1 MVCGLGCVEWVVWSL
16 LFVLS
21 WVVTI
26 SRAVWIHIG
35 DKSIALHLPGSPN
48 RREKLLNK
56 FRVFYNISPFQ
67 EWLLPAL
74 GWEI

>member
-26 SRAVWIHIG
+26 SRAVWMHIG
-35 DKSIALHLPGSPN
+35 DKSIALHLPGSPI
-48 RREKLLNK
+48 RREKL
-56 FRVFYNISPFQ
+56 
-67 EWLLPAL
+67 
-74 GWEI
+74 